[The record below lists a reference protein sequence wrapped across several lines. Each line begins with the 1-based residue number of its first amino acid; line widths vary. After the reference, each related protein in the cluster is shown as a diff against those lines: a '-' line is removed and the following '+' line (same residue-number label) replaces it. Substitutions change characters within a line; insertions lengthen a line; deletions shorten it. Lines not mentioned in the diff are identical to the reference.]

1 MISLWRK
8 LQAVVRQ
15 KSGRSLNA
23 LRESGDRDDESRQV
37 SRQKTNCDA
46 QLSGCAI
53 QMACKIG
60 KHEAVKAAS

>member
-1 MISLWRK
+1 MGSAK
-8 LQAVVRQ
+8 A
-15 KSGRSLNA
+15 
-23 LRESGDRDDESRQV
+23 EDRDDESRQV